1 MFVTAIE
8 VAGGF
13 TRAIHTI
20 IRTWGSDKVIAGSAT
35 LFFINAEGWALT
47 CAHVARQFADG
58 QAVAERFAAFKTER
72 SQIAPGRNQRNAIN
86 QLERKYGY
94 KPGDAVELYT
104 SLMGCIEGNLNLDVK
119 MHPTLDVALLKF
131 NGHSRIL
138 CENYPVFGRD
148 STALKQGL
156 SICRLGF
163 PFPEFNNFAYDA
175 VTDTIGW
182 TESGQQLTPR
192 FPIDGMVTR
201 HVANTAG
208 EIIAFELSTP
218 GIRGQSGG
226 PAFDTEGRV
235 WGMQSLTKHL
245 DLDFDVDVEVQRG
258 AKTRRVQDSAFLHV
272 GGCIH
277 IDALKDFMREHGVKF
292 AEG

>member
-1 MFVTAIE
+1 MFVDAIE
-8 VAGGF
+8 RVGGF

-20 IRTWGSDKVIAGSAT
+20 VRIWGSEKILPGSAT
-35 LFFINAEGWALT
+35 LFFVNSDGWALT
-47 CAHVARQFADG
+47 CAHVAKVFSDG
-58 QAVAERFAAFKTER
+58 QIIADRFSAFKEER
-72 SQIAPGRNQRNAIN
+72 SKIEPGKNQRNAIN

-94 KPGDAVELYT
+94 KPGEGVELYSRLLGCVEG
-104 SLMGCIEGNLNLDVK
+104 SLNLNVIN
-119 MHPTLDVALLKF
+119 HPTLDVALLKF
-131 NGHSRIL
+131 NGFSRVL

-148 STALKQGL
+148 STELKQGM

-163 PFPEFNNFAYDA
+163 PFPEFNNYAYDA
-175 VTDTIGW
+175 VSDTIGW
-182 TESGQQLTPR
+182 TTGGQEGTPR
-192 FPIDGMVTR
+192 FPIDGMLTR
-201 HVANTAG
+201 HVADTTG
-208 EIIAFELSTP
+208 KIIAFELSTP

-226 PAFDTEGRV
+226 PAFDTAGRV

-277 IDALKDFMREHGVKF
+277 VDALKDFMRENGVKF
-292 AEG
+292 EEG